1 MQTHKR
7 DLTITAILCM
17 DESLMEIILLTLF
30 VDELYL
36 MSTKVI
42 LLYFGDVKRNSPI
55 YSRWGEMIPLVDEP
69 HVHIIPMDGINK
81 FIYKNG
87 HIQTLV

>member
-1 MQTHKR
+1 
-7 DLTITAILCM
+7 M

-36 MSTKVI
+36 TSTKVI
-42 LLYFGDVKRNSPI
+42 LLCFGDVKRNSPI
-55 YSRWGEMIPLVDEP
+55 YSRRGEMIPLVDEP

-87 HIQTLV
+87 HIQTLM

>member
-7 DLTITAILCM
+7 DPTLTAILCM
-17 DESLMEIILLTLF
+17 DESLMEITLLILN
-30 VDELYL
+30 VDEF
-36 MSTKVI
+36 
-42 LLYFGDVKRNSPI
+42 YFGDVKINSPI
-55 YSRWGEMIPLVDEP
+55 FSRRGEMIPLVDEP
-69 HVHIIPMDGINK
+69 HVHRIPMDGVNK

>member
-17 DESLMEIILLTLF
+17 DGSLMEITLLILY
-30 VDELYL
+30 VDEF
-36 MSTKVI
+36 
-42 LLYFGDVKRNSPI
+42 YFGDEKRNSPI
-55 YSRWGEMIPLVDEP
+55 ISRRGEMIPLVDEP
-69 HVHIIPMDGINK
+69 HVHIIPMDGVNK

>member
-7 DLTITAILCM
+7 DPTLTAILCM
-17 DESLMEIILLTLF
+17 DESLMEITLLILY
-30 VDELYL
+30 VDEF
-36 MSTKVI
+36 
-42 LLYFGDVKRNSPI
+42 YFGDVKRNSPI
-55 YSRWGEMIPLVDEP
+55 FSRRGEMIPLVDEP
-69 HVHIIPMDGINK
+69 HVHIIPMDGVNK

>member
-7 DLTITAILCM
+7 DPTITAILCM
-17 DESLMEIILLTLF
+17 DESLMEITLLILY
-30 VDELYL
+30 VDEF
-36 MSTKVI
+36 
-42 LLYFGDVKRNSPI
+42 YFGDEKRNSPI
-55 YSRWGEMIPLVDEP
+55 FSRRGEMIPLVDEP